1 MKGLESHYDCLAEK
15 YASIHPLRLSLVD
28 FIERRIF
35 AEKSLKPFGQV
46 VDFGCGSGELLEN
59 LSKRVPF
66 PDLLCGVDISTSM
79 VQAAKRKGMHVI
91 HANFENVFF
100 ERGSVFLGVF
110 QESIHHADLDLLGA
124 NLDRIMC
131 PDGKLIVFYQSDW
144 FIEPNLE
151 ALDTLLD
158 VARMNRRGPEN
169 IITALNK
176 CHWNLIEDELVE
188 DRCPVDLEFIENAL
202 LLNALSYWVS
212 FSDRDKKT
220 RLAQITESH
229 ENTPLFL
236 NRKIRALVFSR
247 H

>member
-15 YASIHPLRLSLVD
+15 YASIHPLRLTLVD
-28 FIERRIF
+28 FIEKRIF

-66 PDLLCGVDISTSM
+66 PDLLCGVDISSSM
-79 VQAAKRKGMHVI
+79 VQATKAKGIHVM
-91 HANFENVFF
+91 HANFEHVFF

-110 QESIHHADLDLLGA
+110 QESIHHANLDLLGL

-144 FIEPNLE
+144 FIEPRLE
-151 ALDTLLD
+151 VLDTYVD
-158 VARMNRRGPEN
+158 AARMNRKGPEN
-169 IITALNK
+169 IIAALDKN
-176 CHWNLIEDELVE
+176 HWNLVEDQLVE
-188 DRCPVDLEFIENAL
+188 DRCQVDLEFIENAL

-212 FSDRDKKT
+212 FNDRDKKNH
-220 RLAQITESH
+220 LKQIAESH